1 MSETYE
7 IIVLDLD
14 GTLTNSKK
22 VITPKTKDALMRIQK
37 EGKKVVLASGRPT
50 GGIVKLA
57 DELDLKSYGGF
68 VLAFNGGKIINYETG
83 EIVYNKTIPVELVP
97 AVYEQ
102 ACRLGVGVLT
112 YKGNTIIHGNGV
124 NEYSSIEAKI
134 NGMPIKEVDN
144 FAEYVDYPV
153 NKFLMTGEPEKIAKA
168 QDVMRQTFGE
178 QLNIFR
184 SEPFFLE
191 IVPPSIDKAYSLG
204 KLLEYLGE
212 KKEQMICCGDG
223 FNDKSMIA
231 FAGLGVAMANAQ
243 PEVKEVADYITTSND
258 EDGVALVYRQIHV
271 RKAYGM
277 QKITELLS
285 KGKSPYHVTEWTG
298 KQLQEA
304 GYEELKLQESW
315 QLHAGG
321 KYYVRPYSGMV
332 AAFAAPEQLD
342 RKTALRL
349 MLAHT
354 DFPCFKIKPNPEVKT
369 KDYRQLNVEPYGGML
384 KNTWFDRP
392 LGIYGKV
399 VLESEHPFAPEV
411 KLFGSEEPA
420 AVIPSLAPHLNREAG
435 GKQEYDMQREL
446 LPLLGIEQ
454 DGDVTENFFTDYL
467 KEQLGAEANEVLSY
481 DLFLTNMDEP
491 ELIGSDKKLLS
502 SPRID
507 NLASVAAIV
516 ETMCEK
522 TTGDSLVVAGLF
534 DNEEIG
540 SRSKQGADSSLLK
553 DIIMKIGAAFG
564 MAETEVNDMLRGGF
578 LLSIDGA
585 HAVHPNYTNKSDI
598 TNDVILGKG
607 ITVKTSASQRYLSDS
622 EATAVVMQLCKKTDI
637 PYQVQVNRSGMPGG
651 QTLGPIVVSYLP
663 MQGADIGIPM
673 LAMHSAR
680 ELADMRDY
688 QALVMFLKIFSA

>member
-1 MSETYE
+1 
-7 IIVLDLD
+7 
-14 GTLTNSKK
+14 
-22 VITPKTKDALMRIQK
+22 
-37 EGKKVVLASGRPT
+37 
-50 GGIVKLA
+50 
-57 DELDLKSYGGF
+57 
-68 VLAFNGGKIINYETG
+68 
-83 EIVYNKTIPVELVP
+83 
-97 AVYEQ
+97 
-102 ACRLGVGVLT
+102 
-112 YKGNTIIHGNGV
+112 
-124 NEYSSIEAKI
+124 
-134 NGMPIKEVDN
+134 
-144 FAEYVDYPV
+144 
-153 NKFLMTGEPEKIAKA
+153 
-168 QDVMRQTFGE
+168 
-178 QLNIFR
+178 
-184 SEPFFLE
+184 
-191 IVPPSIDKAYSLG
+191 
-204 KLLEYLGE
+204 
-212 KKEQMICCGDG
+212 
-223 FNDKSMIA
+223 
-231 FAGLGVAMANAQ
+231 
-243 PEVKEVADYITTSND
+243 
-258 EDGVALVYRQIHV
+258 
-271 RKAYGM
+271 M

-332 AAFAAPEQLD
+332 AAFAVPEQLD

-411 KLFGSEEPA
+411 KLFGSEEPS

-446 LPLLGIEQ
+446 LPLFGIER

-467 KEQLGAEANEVLSY
+467 KEHLGAEANEVLSY

-680 ELADMRDY
+680 ELADMGDY

>member
-1 MSETYE
+1 
-7 IIVLDLD
+7 
-14 GTLTNSKK
+14 
-22 VITPKTKDALMRIQK
+22 
-37 EGKKVVLASGRPT
+37 
-50 GGIVKLA
+50 
-57 DELDLKSYGGF
+57 
-68 VLAFNGGKIINYETG
+68 
-83 EIVYNKTIPVELVP
+83 
-97 AVYEQ
+97 
-102 ACRLGVGVLT
+102 
-112 YKGNTIIHGNGV
+112 
-124 NEYSSIEAKI
+124 
-134 NGMPIKEVDN
+134 
-144 FAEYVDYPV
+144 
-153 NKFLMTGEPEKIAKA
+153 
-168 QDVMRQTFGE
+168 
-178 QLNIFR
+178 
-184 SEPFFLE
+184 
-191 IVPPSIDKAYSLG
+191 
-204 KLLEYLGE
+204 
-212 KKEQMICCGDG
+212 
-223 FNDKSMIA
+223 
-231 FAGLGVAMANAQ
+231 
-243 PEVKEVADYITTSND
+243 
-258 EDGVALVYRQIHV
+258 
-271 RKAYGM
+271 M

-304 GYEELKLQESW
+304 GYEELKLQGSW

-481 DLFLTNMDEP
+481 DL
-491 ELIGSDKKLLS
+491 

>member
-1 MSETYE
+1 
-7 IIVLDLD
+7 
-14 GTLTNSKK
+14 
-22 VITPKTKDALMRIQK
+22 
-37 EGKKVVLASGRPT
+37 
-50 GGIVKLA
+50 
-57 DELDLKSYGGF
+57 
-68 VLAFNGGKIINYETG
+68 
-83 EIVYNKTIPVELVP
+83 
-97 AVYEQ
+97 
-102 ACRLGVGVLT
+102 
-112 YKGNTIIHGNGV
+112 
-124 NEYSSIEAKI
+124 
-134 NGMPIKEVDN
+134 
-144 FAEYVDYPV
+144 
-153 NKFLMTGEPEKIAKA
+153 
-168 QDVMRQTFGE
+168 
-178 QLNIFR
+178 
-184 SEPFFLE
+184 
-191 IVPPSIDKAYSLG
+191 
-204 KLLEYLGE
+204 
-212 KKEQMICCGDG
+212 
-223 FNDKSMIA
+223 
-231 FAGLGVAMANAQ
+231 
-243 PEVKEVADYITTSND
+243 
-258 EDGVALVYRQIHV
+258 
-271 RKAYGM
+271 M

-332 AAFAAPEQLD
+332 AAFSVPEQLD

-354 DFPCFKIKPNPEVKT
+354 DFPCFKIKPKPEVKT

-399 VLESEHPFAPEV
+399 VLESGHPFAPEV
-411 KLFGSEEPA
+411 KLFGSEEPS

-622 EATAVVMQLCKKTDI
+622 EATAVVMLLCKKTDI

-651 QTLGPIVVSYLP
+651 QTLGPIAVSYLP